1 MKDRSMT
8 RSLFFTCQPGVVH
21 GELWSD
27 YSRQRAEDLDLTVR
41 MNQRTGKL
49 APEEWAELI
58 ANEEAIVTTWG
69 VPRFDATVLA
79 KNDRLRFVGHAAG
92 SVANLVSDELYERGV
107 RVVTANAVM
116 ARSVAEWC
124 LTATLLAARGFLD
137 HAKFGGT
144 EPPKREHQAAVTGMA
159 DITVGIW
166 GFGDVVRVFLDLLA
180 PLQPG
185 RILVCDDYLSA
196 EEAAKRGIKKVDLAT
211 LAGES
216 DILHTLTGL
225 THETKGGLGTELLA
239 SLHTGATVVNAGRA
253 PLIEREA
260 FLAELAA
267 GRLRAILDVH
277 YREPPPADDPFVQLP
292 NVIMTPHCA
301 GRGSR
306 GRYVA
311 AVLEEY
317 DRFLRG
323 GPLLHEI
330 SHERAM
336 RMTNADLVRG

>member
-1 MKDRSMT
+1 MS

-27 YSRQRAEDLDLTVR
+27 YSRQRADELGMAVR
-41 MNQRTGKL
+41 MNDRTGRL

-58 ANEEAIVTTWG
+58 ADEEAIITTWG
-69 VPRFDATVLA
+69 VPTFDATVLT

-107 RVVTANAVM
+107 RVVTANSVM

-124 LTATLLAARGFLD
+124 LTATMLAARGFLD
-137 HAKFGGT
+137 YAKFGGT
-144 EPPKREHQAAVTGMA
+144 NPPDRSRQTAVVGLA
-159 DITVGIW
+159 DITLGIW
-166 GFGDVVRVFLDLLA
+166 GYGDVVRAFLDMLA
-180 PLQPG
+180 PLHVG
-185 RILVCDDYLSA
+185 RILVCDDYLTA
-196 EEAAKRGIKKVDLAT
+196 EEAAKRGVEKVDLPT

-225 THETKGGLGTELLA
+225 THETKGGLNAALLA
-239 SLHTGATVVNAGRA
+239 SLRTGATVVNAGRA
-253 PLIEREA
+253 PLIDREA

-267 GRLRAILDVH
+267 DRLRAILDVH
-277 YREPPPADDPFVQLP
+277 YQEPPAADDPFVQLP
-292 NVIMTPHCA
+292 NVIMTPHNA

-311 AVLEEY
+311 TVLEEY
-317 DRFLRG
+317 DRLLRG
-323 GPLLHEI
+323 EPLLHEI
-330 SHERAM
+330 SRERAM
-336 RMTNADLVRG
+336 RMTNADLVRS